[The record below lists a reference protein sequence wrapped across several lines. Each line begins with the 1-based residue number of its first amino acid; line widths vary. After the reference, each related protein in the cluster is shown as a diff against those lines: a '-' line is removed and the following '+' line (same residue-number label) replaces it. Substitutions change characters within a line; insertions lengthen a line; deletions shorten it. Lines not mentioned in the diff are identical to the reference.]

1 MLINGFFKTYHKP
14 LDGYMIGLLEGVI
27 VRIQADR
34 CWIFVSGLGYIV
46 SVGHR
51 LASQLSVQHS
61 ISLWIET
68 VVYDGQSHLF
78 GFKTQQEQSWFQFLT
93 AVSGVGGRLAVA
105 ILSNLDP
112 DALATSISENQLDS
126 LRSIDGVGPKLA
138 NRLMTELK
146 DKAQSWVKTRA
157 LSVGTA
163 EGFTGVHQDVILA
176 LMALGYRKSDA
187 ESAVLRV
194 LSEFKPDT
202 VAQMITHCLPLLSP
216 S

>member
-1 MLINGFFKTYHKP
+1 
-14 LDGYMIGLLEGVI
+14 MIGFLEGVI

-34 CWIFVSGLGYIV
+34 CWILVSGLGYIV

-61 ISLWIET
+61 ITLWIET
-68 VVYDGQSHLF
+68 VVYDGQGQLF
-78 GFKTQQEQSWFQFLT
+78 GFKTQEEQSWFQFLT
-93 AVSGVGGRLAVA
+93 AVSGVGGRLAVT
-105 ILSNLDP
+105 ILSDMEP
-112 DALATSISENQLDS
+112 DALATCITENQLAS
-126 LRSIDGVGPKLA
+126 LRTIDGVGPKLA

-146 DKAQSWVKTRA
+146 DKAQNWVKTRA
-157 LSVGTA
+157 FSVGRA
-163 EGFTGVHQDVILA
+163 EENTDGSKDAILA

-194 LSEFKPDT
+194 LSECKPDT
-202 VAQMITHCLPLLSP
+202 IEQMIMRCLPLLSP